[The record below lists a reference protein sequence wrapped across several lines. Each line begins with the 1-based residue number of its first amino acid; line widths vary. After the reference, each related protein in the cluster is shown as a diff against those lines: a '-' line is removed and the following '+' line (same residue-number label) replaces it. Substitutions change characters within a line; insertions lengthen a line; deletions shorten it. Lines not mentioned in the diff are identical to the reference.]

1 MNMMMTSPE
10 QMKRLSRAAYNEF
23 ENRMV
28 AHLREFFPDQCEEL
42 SEDGV
47 RDEIKYG
54 VRRAKLYGFES
65 EQDVCR
71 YIDLMFA
78 FGSNF
83 DADPD
88 LVELRQLLDD
98 DVAGDPT
105 ERMDCLYDVA
115 MSILEAKDAAHSKSS
130 GT

>member
-1 MNMMMTSPE
+1 MMMTSAE
-10 QMKRLSRAAYNEF
+10 QMRSLSKAAYMEF
-23 ENRMV
+23 ENRML
-28 AHLREFFPDQCEEL
+28 AHLREFFPAECDAL
-42 SEDGV
+42 GEDEV

-88 LVELRQLLDD
+88 LVELRELLDD
-98 DVAGDPT
+98 DVAEDPT

-115 MSILEAKDAAHSKSS
+115 MSILDAKDAAHSNSS
-130 GT
+130 RT